1 MLSLAAENGVTME
14 ARWFGDGDSFM
25 EEMGRNQYMD
35 VVYYPE
41 INEYNGNRSIQIV
54 IRQYRFPEIP

>member
-1 MLSLAAENGVTME
+1 MTME
-14 ARWFGDGDSFM
+14 ARWVGDGDSFM